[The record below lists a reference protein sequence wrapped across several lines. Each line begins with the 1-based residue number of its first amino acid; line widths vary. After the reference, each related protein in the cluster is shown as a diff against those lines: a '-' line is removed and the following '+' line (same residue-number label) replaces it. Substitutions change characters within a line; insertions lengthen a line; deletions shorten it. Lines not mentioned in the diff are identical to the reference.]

1 MPTFIVPHAH
11 GYTFD
16 YTKFI
21 DQGYEDQQKYDNAA
35 GRPGPFDE
43 VTPKERFAKVIE
55 YLGHLIEETI
65 EARVYVPRRTWKTNE
80 PSYLD
85 NEKTREEF
93 IAEMYDILLFHR
105 AVLAYAG
112 VSAQEFAWVAKR
124 KMEYNSKRKDHN
136 VNGDQEAVRDP
147 SEELQGNCPS
157 ANF

>member
-1 MPTFIVPHAH
+1 MIKFITDHAH

-21 DQGYEDQQKYDNAA
+21 EEGYESQQKYDDAA
-35 GRPGPFDE
+35 GRLGPHDGMTRE
-43 VTPKERFAKVIE
+43 ERFSKVIE
-55 YLGHLIEETI
+55 YFGHIIEETI
-65 EARVYVPRRTWKTNE
+65 EARVYVPRRTWKNNE

-85 NEKTREEF
+85 NDKMREEF

-112 VSAQEFAWVAKR
+112 ITAQEFAAVSKR
-124 KMEYNSKRKDHN
+124 KMEYNTKRKDHN
-136 VNGDQEAVRDP
+136 VNGSQEAEADP
-147 SEELQGNCPS
+147 SKELSGDCPS